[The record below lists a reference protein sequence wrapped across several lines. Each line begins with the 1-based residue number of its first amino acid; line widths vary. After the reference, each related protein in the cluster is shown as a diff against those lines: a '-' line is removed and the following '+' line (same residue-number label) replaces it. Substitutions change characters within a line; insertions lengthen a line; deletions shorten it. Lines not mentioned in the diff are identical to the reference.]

1 MTIAAV
7 ANQQSQL
14 AAAANNAA
22 ISISNTASSVSGAS
36 GSSATSSSTGANAL
50 GSLSTNF
57 NSFLNLLMTQLQ
69 NQDPTSPLDSNQFT
83 SELVQFSQVE
93 QQISTNSSLGQ
104 LIQLTQAGDLT
115 QASSMLGSTVTAQSN
130 QIPLQNGKGQLT
142 FTAPAAEPAAIA
154 IYNAAGQQIL
164 NTSINAQQ
172 GANSWTWNG
181 QDSTGATMPDG
192 AYSVAVIG
200 ANSDGSTSA
209 LPFTVT
215 GTATGVTSSNNSLSL
230 SLGALSVPF
239 TAVQSVNKT
248 G

>member
-1 MTIAAV
+1 M
-7 ANQQSQL
+7 L
-14 AAAANNAA
+14 A
-22 ISISNTASSVSGAS
+22 
-36 GSSATSSSTGANAL
+36 STKA
-50 GSLSTNF
+50 
-57 NSFLNLLMTQLQ
+57 
-69 NQDPTSPLDSNQFT
+69 PSPL
-83 SELVQFSQVE
+83 VR
-93 QQISTNSSLGQ
+93 
-104 LIQLTQAGDLT
+104 
-115 QASSMLGSTVTAQSN
+115 
-130 QIPLQNGKGQLT
+130 LQNGKGQLT
-142 FTAPAAEPAAIA
+142 FTAPAAEPADIA

-181 QDSTGATMPDG
+181 QNSTGATMPDG

-200 ANSDGSTSA
+200 ANPDGSTSA

-215 GTATGVTSSNNSLSL
+215 GTATGVTSSNNALSL